1 MNSVLIGVFIYITV
15 QLVVGVLVSRKIRS
29 EADYLVAGRRLGLGL
44 ATFSVFATW
53 FGAET
58 CVGAAGKFY
67 SEGLAGG
74 ATDPFGYTLALVLCG
89 LLFAA
94 PLWRRGLTTL
104 ADLFRV
110 RFSPG
115 VERFAALMMAPTSL
129 FWAAAQIRAF
139 GGVLHSASDLS
150 IVACLTVATAFV
162 IVYTCTGGLFAD
174 VVTDFIQ
181 GLAIIAGLL
190 LLVGAL
196 ALNPHVHMAEAWTN
210 LTPARFDFFGGTEAS
225 GWATAELWAVMIL
238 GSVVAQE
245 VIARILGTKSPEV
258 ARRSTLYGGAIYL
271 AVGLIPA
278 FLGMIGPQLLPGL
291 ADAEHFLPELART
304 QLHSVA
310 YILFVGALI
319 SAILSTVDS
328 TLLAAS
334 SLVSH
339 NIIVSFRPQ
348 TSDRGRLLLA
358 RAGVVVFGIAAY
370 ALALGATSVFE
381 LVQQANGIGSA
392 GIFVLMCV
400 GLYTRGRGRAGAY
413 ATLGAGLG
421 VWLYGTYVGEWACPY
436 LLSFAA
442 AVIAY
447 PAAGFVAA
455 LWARRRRLQNS
466 ELVAVQESGPLR
478 ESR

>member
-15 QLVVGVLVSRKIRS
+15 QLVVGVLVSRSIRS

-44 ATFSVFATW
+44 VTFSVFATW

-67 SEGLAGG
+67 AEGLAGG
-74 ATDPFGYTLALVLCG
+74 ATDPFGYTVALLLCG

-104 ADLFRV
+104 ADLFRM

-115 VERFAALMMAPTSL
+115 VERFAALLMAPTSL

-139 GGVLHSASDLS
+139 GGVLHSASDMG
-150 IVACLTVATAFV
+150 IVTCLTVATAFV

-174 VVTDFIQ
+174 VITDFIQ
-181 GLAIIAGLL
+181 GIAIIAALV

-196 ALNPHVHMAEAWTN
+196 AFNPEVRLAEAW
-210 LTPARFDFFGGTEAS
+210 AKQDAMRFTFWGGANGS

-245 VIARILGTKSPEV
+245 VIARILGAKSPEI
-258 ARRSTLYGGAIYL
+258 ARRATLMGGGIYL

-278 FLGMIGPQLLPGL
+278 FLGMIGPQLLPDL
-291 ADAEHFLPELART
+291 EDAEHFLPELARA
-304 QLHSVA
+304 QLHSVV

-339 NIIVSFRPQ
+339 NLIASFRPA
-348 TSDRGRLLLA
+348 TSDRGKLLLA

-370 ALALGATSVFE
+370 ALALGATSVFD

-392 GIFVLMCV
+392 GIFVLMCI
-400 GLYTRGRGRAGAY
+400 GLYARGGGQAGAY
-413 ATLGAGLG
+413 ATLAAGLG
-421 VWLYGTYVGEWACPY
+421 VWLYGTCVGQWTCPY
-436 LLSFAA
+436 LVSLAA

-447 PAAGFVAA
+447 PAASWIAA
-455 LWARRRRLQNS
+455 IRAARREARKRG
-466 ELVAVQESGPLR
+466 ERTEVYH
-478 ESR
+478 

>member
-1 MNSVLIGVFIYITV
+1 
-15 QLVVGVLVSRKIRS
+15 
-29 EADYLVAGRRLGLGL
+29 
-44 ATFSVFATW
+44 
-53 FGAET
+53 
-58 CVGAAGKFY
+58 
-67 SEGLAGG
+67 
-74 ATDPFGYTLALVLCG
+74 
-89 LLFAA
+89 
-94 PLWRRGLTTL
+94 
-104 ADLFRV
+104 
-110 RFSPG
+110 
-115 VERFAALMMAPTSL
+115 
-129 FWAAAQIRAF
+129 
-139 GGVLHSASDLS
+139 
-150 IVACLTVATAFV
+150 
-162 IVYTCTGGLFAD
+162 
-174 VVTDFIQ
+174 
-181 GLAIIAGLL
+181 
-190 LLVGAL
+190 
-196 ALNPHVHMAEAWTN
+196 MAEAWTN
-210 LTPARFDFFGGTEAS
+210 LTPARFDFFGGTDAS